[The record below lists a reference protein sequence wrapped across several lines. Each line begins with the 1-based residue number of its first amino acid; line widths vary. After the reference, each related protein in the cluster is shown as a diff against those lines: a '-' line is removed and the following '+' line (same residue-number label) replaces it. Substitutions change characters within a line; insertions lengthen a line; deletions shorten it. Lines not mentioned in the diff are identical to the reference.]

1 MKKRKLQKEKLN
13 DWWSK
18 VDFITMEK
26 ITGLKQLNYD
36 SSEGYQAFVDAC
48 EAMWKALSTKEKV
61 SMWHKYK

>member
-1 MKKRKLQKEKLN
+1 MKKKNLQIEKLN

-18 VDFITMEK
+18 ADFITMEK

-48 EAMWKALSTKEKV
+48 EAMWNK
-61 SMWHKYK
+61 HK